1 MISRLLDEN
10 RQLIG
15 DPSNISGTIY
25 VQLDVQPNEETV
37 TDIVLTLDGEAVT
50 PLCRDAAG
58 DAGDIP
64 GLAETG
70 AQVEVECQLKTNAA
84 ATNECV
90 GLQIDPKYAN
100 GEYKLSAYVMTTK
113 GDQRDAFAGQAITLN
128 NHGYVTIAHSPG
140 AMSEVGSHT
149 DGLTF
154 YGGPSAEGNVNQ
166 FHACPVAYDGTIVGK
181 MRLSS
186 KHTDTSQQDVAGVPS
201 LSFRESRF
209 GADNPSKEAPF
220 TWSAGTDWWSPNLG
234 LENMPGETET
244 WIINDGQI
252 LDPDGRDITATF
264 RAGGAMAMLGPR
276 YFDFK
281 APARTNESQVVIA
294 TSNDPTHASWG
305 PTTPTYYRDGS
316 GSGAR
321 RFRIT
326 EMSDMGVGHV
336 YGMTSAI
343 AVGDCGVGA
352 NADTRGTTAFVPLDE
367 AAGNI
372 TLVSQLPEEDPVKD
386 GVADGG
392 GVDCYMAEVQ
402 SLADRLG
409 NAVGLGDVPR
419 IRTATTF
426 GVDRTA
432 PVISRERPSEA
443 LVLSS
448 NTLYFEVEEPRL
460 ETGEDGSGS
469 PVAGLAWAGSSNP
482 NSGRVYWSTRFDVV
496 NGAAVIDI
504 TPDAGS
510 VFAREQSHTVYAG
523 VTDVAGNG
531 AATTFTFVRDQTDPG
546 LSLSAVPSNFNT
558 GTVTAK
564 SVSVAV
570 AGTLS
575 DATEIRRAFLSIHH
589 GATCAREDD
598 PLEASQVSGPV
609 RRLDNGTNTI
619 EFSEVFTVKQG
630 DDLGATHYC
639 FFLHAED
646 DARDADDRAAE
657 NAYSEAVASFEVMW
671 GGTRPPPTPTYAI
684 VVPEGPLSGPEGTN
698 GTDDGD
704 GDGTADDPVNQ
715 IAVSLSSAPT
725 ANVTVTIN
733 EAGTVIVDTDLSSPN
748 FYENTLTFTPDNF
761 AADQYVY
768 FSVEHDLNA
777 DTETYSLGLSAAS
790 GDANYDGKTSTVT
803 VNANDDDIALEAD
816 IAEIDEDAGPT
827 KVIIEAKAGSM
838 LTVARVVQVSIMDGT
853 ASGADYQAESTIIT
867 IPANMLVGK
876 SSVLL
881 TPTDD
886 GEIEPTREVLSVSAD
901 RLTIGEA
908 DPIEFSDLSPE
919 GVYVKPWDIV
929 IMDADPDVELSLSPA
944 TLDEDSGETTVTFT
958 VELRRGA
965 TAPRILNF
973 TVPAGSCDN
982 ASWAENTD
990 DLVIDGGGSRGSV
1003 DVVVTADINFDGN
1016 DEECDVSVTTTETKT
1031 RNTGQYTVGMAKLTI
1046 VNKDKSDSGD

>member
-1 MISRLLDEN
+1 MVISRLLDEN

-37 TDIVLTLDGEAVT
+37 TDIALTLNGEAVT
-50 PLCRDAAG
+50 PLCRGTEA

-70 AQVEVECQLKTNAA
+70 AQIEVECQLRTNAP
-84 ATNECV
+84 ATNVCE

-100 GEYKLSAYVMTTK
+100 GNYELSAYLMTT
-113 GDQRDAFAGQAITLN
+113 RDDKREAFAGQAITLN

-140 AMSEVGSHT
+140 AMSEVGAHT

-154 YGGPSAEGNVNQ
+154 YGGPAAEGNVNQ

-181 MRLSS
+181 MRLST

-234 LENMPGETET
+234 LENMPGDTET

-281 APARTNESQVVIA
+281 APARTNSSEVVIA
-294 TSNDPTHASWG
+294 TSNN
-305 PTTPTYYRDGS
+305 PTTFASTTATYYRDGS
-316 GSGAR
+316 GNSAR

-352 NADTRGTTAFVPLDE
+352 NADTRGSTAFVPLDE

-482 NSGRVYWSTRFDVV
+482 NSSRVYWSKRFDVV
-496 NGAAVIDI
+496 NGAAAIDI
-504 TPDAGS
+504 TPDDGS
-510 VFAREQSHTVYAG
+510 TFAREQSHTVYAG

-531 AATTFTFVRDQTDPG
+531 AATSFTFVRDQTNPG

-575 DATEIRRAFLSIHH
+575 DATEIRRAFLSIHK
-589 GATCAREDD
+589 GNTCARDDD
-598 PLEASQVSGPV
+598 PLPATQVSGPV

-657 NAYSEAVASFEVMW
+657 NAYSEAIASFEVAW
-671 GGTRPPPTPTYAI
+671 GGTPPTPPAA
-684 VVPEGPLSGPEGTN
+684 GPTFEFMN
-698 GTDDGD
+698 V
-704 GDGTADDPVNQ
+704 DGTEIDGTLDVTEGAGTG
-715 IAVSLSSAPT
+715 IEYAVKLANVATAPT
-725 ANVTVTIN
+725 TAAAVTVTLTPS
-733 EAGTVIVDTDLSSPN
+733 AGVSTFRGGSEV
-748 FYENTLTFTPDNF
+748 ETLTFDGTQDTL
-761 AADQYVY
+761 V
-768 FSVEHDLNA
+768 VEVRTAHDLDIESDEGTVA
-777 DTETYSLGLSAAS
+777 HSATDYAAAS
-790 GDANYDGKTSTVT
+790 VPVKSLDEDFEIMVSPSSINEDDAPTEVTVT
-803 VNANDDDIALEAD
+803 VNAGEAADVSSGIDVTLGAGSGTVDAD
-816 IAEIDEDAGPT
+816 IATGSAGTASVTVDAMTRTGTAKVMVDAADDAVRDEVGESIALTAASTVQGVYTEPASIMIVDDDPDVTLTLDMDEVDEDAG
-827 KVIIEAKAGSM
+827 
-838 LTVARVVQVSIMDGT
+838 TVSVEITATADAPVNGITTFTLARTGT
-853 ASGADYQAESTIIT
+853 ATSGTDYTDPGTVTLTINARATTGSTTVTLT
-867 IPANMLVGK
+867 I
-876 SSVLL
+876 
-881 TPTDD
+881 TDD
-886 GEIEPTREVLSVSAD
+886 GDDEANETIIFDDEDGATVGTKTYTVDPVT
-901 RLTIGEA
+901 LTI
-908 DPIEFSDLSPE
+908 I
-919 GVYVKPWDIV
+919 
-929 IMDADPDVELSLSPA
+929 
-944 TLDEDSGETTVTFT
+944 
-958 VELRRGA
+958 
-965 TAPRILNF
+965 
-973 TVPAGSCDN
+973 DN
-982 ASWAENTD
+982 D
-990 DLVIDGGGSRGSV
+990 D
-1003 DVVVTADINFDGN
+1003 T
-1016 DEECDVSVTTTETKT
+1016 
-1031 RNTGQYTVGMAKLTI
+1031 
-1046 VNKDKSDSGD
+1046 